1 MKPYATCSA
10 TTSRLALG
18 VAAGPPGLSLCA
30 CGSSLTEPANAAKG
44 FKIGGALEL
53 IGAGVIVNGV

>member
-18 VAAGPPGLSLCA
+18 VAAGLPVLSLYA
-30 CGSSLTEPANAAKG
+30 CGSSLTEPVNAAKG
-44 FKIGGALEL
+44 SKIRGAIEL